1 MAITATAKLVIGAFV
16 VAGTTVY
23 MAYLGAASSWQY
35 YLTAEECAAQATE
48 LAGQRLRVSGS
59 IAPGSLKVA
68 ANRSQA
74 TFAFETD
81 QGTIHVVCS
90 RPLPDRLAEG
100 IEVVVEGRMEE
111 GGLLRGERLLTRC
124 ASKYIAEPADA
135 ADHDAACPKATQ
147 P

>member
-1 MAITATAKLVIGAFV
+1 MAMTKTGTKLVVGGV
-16 VAGTTVY
+16 LVAGITLY

-35 YLTAEECAAQATE
+35 YLTAEECAAQAAK
-48 LAGQRLRVSGS
+48 LVGQRLRVSGR
-59 IAPGSLKVA
+59 IAPGSLEVT

-74 TFAFETD
+74 AFAFETEE
-81 QGTIHVVCS
+81 GTIRVVCS

-100 IEVVVEGRMEE
+100 IEVLVEGRMEE

-124 ASKYIAEPADA
+124 ASKYSADA
-135 ADHDAACPKATQ
+135 DDAACPEADR